1 MSKLLNLLKI
11 TTFAVTE
18 AEFATVGDFWKNQV
32 FFYKRER
39 LYYVTDGEADIILKE
54 KTIHL
59 QKGRLYLIPSHSVLT
74 GKCNNFLSHH
84 FIHFQFD
91 ESVYNFFYAIKLKT
105 EVEAGEFDEKYFE
118 ILEKYMLQQ
127 AKGPLPPQA
136 QLEINGI
143 MQILISKF
151 VPNITLDDD
160 MIQMLDIVSYIDGN
174 LERNITVEE
183 LADVAALNKVYFSN
197 KFTKHMGISPSQFII
212 NRRLEKAM
220 DMIKYSDLNLKEIS
234 FKVGFESNMYFSRI
248 FKKKIGMTPSEFRLK
263 GANMSQKKKN

>member
-1 MSKLLNLLKI
+1 MSRLLNFLKN
-11 TTFAVTE
+11 TAFSVTE

-74 GKCNNFLSHH
+74 GKCKDFLSHH

-91 ESVYNFFYAIKLKT
+91 ESVYNFFYAVKLKS
-105 EVEAGEFDEKYFE
+105 EVEADEFDEHYFKV
-118 ILEKYMLQQ
+118 LEKYMLEQ
-127 AKGPLPPQA
+127 AKAPLTPQA
-136 QLEINGI
+136 DLEINGI

-151 VPNITLDDD
+151 LPNITLNDD
-160 MIQMLDIVSYIDGN
+160 MIQMLDIVSYIDKN
-174 LERNITVEE
+174 LDRNITVEE
-183 LADVAALNKVYFSN
+183 LANVAALNKVYFSN
-197 KFTKHMGISPSQFII
+197 KFTKHMGVSPSQFII

-234 FKVGFESNMYFSRI
+234 FKVGFENNMYFSRI

-263 GANMSQKKKN
+263 GAKSSHWKN